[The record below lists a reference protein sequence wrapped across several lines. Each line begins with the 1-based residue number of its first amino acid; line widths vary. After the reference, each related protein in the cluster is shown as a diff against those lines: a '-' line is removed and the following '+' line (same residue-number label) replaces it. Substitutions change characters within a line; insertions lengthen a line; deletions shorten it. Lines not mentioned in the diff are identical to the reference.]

1 MVKIAG
7 SYKSCP
13 IRHKINRI
21 TASAVSNSTK
31 VVIETKDGTVLI
43 TISDGKLKFEHP
55 KELEVLFPTLNDI
68 EEFDEKFGKLSK
80 EASEQTSLDELYRLL
95 LRKEECQNDIQSLT
109 KIILPAKQSDTKLT
123 LLEKCFL
130 LLYVRTETSK
140 IETVTPKTDEE
151 GDEEIL
157 ETLTC
162 LAGLNGSQSALDL
175 SHLFNDEE
183 EEKVDTDVKT
193 AKNIDQAYHQP
204 YHIPAKSQLI
214 KKCEMCGRRVKI
226 TFACRECNL
235 TCCDRE
241 CALHHAKEESRKLL
255 VSLLSPR
262 KVMLATLR
270 LASLLLSMK
279 ISE

>member
-1 MVKIAG
+1 MREKVDIIKKTTRSLRITFSKLNKNAWNVGIFPWNVRKLHGFMVKIAG
-7 SYKSCP
+7 SCKSCP

-183 EEKVDTDVKT
+183 EEKVDTELKLQRT
-193 AKNIDQAYHQP
+193 LTKLTTN
-204 YHIPAKSQLI
+204 HIIFQ
-214 KKCEMCGRRVKI
+214 R
-226 TFACRECNL
+226 N
-235 TCCDRE
+235 
-241 CALHHAKEESRKLL
+241 HN
-255 VSLLSPR
+255 
-262 KVMLATLR
+262 
-270 LASLLLSMK
+270 
-279 ISE
+279 